1 MIIIIKMDFCIYRN
15 CNSCNSCQNFVIGN
29 MKFCNSHYSYKNYLY
44 EIIYQAIQRRSIE
57 SNNDIYE
64 IYKYIYDNLSI
75 FTKEFIFKG
84 CLKILFSKK
93 EYLLNLFSF
102 IEIDNNNYDRN
113 KIIDIIFKLN
123 KNTYEIEKKNY
134 KKFSIIYSLFMKKII
149 NKYYYNPEIKLN
161 NVEDPFT
168 LETLNDLNKSE
179 LFIYNENKDN
189 TYFFIANELKYFI
202 DTNGNWN
209 PYTKEKIPLNVIR
222 NLNYFI
228 KINKLN
234 NKKVLNKYEWSSIP
248 QAFTDVSKIMEKVG
262 FYNDVKWFLKF
273 TSNQIK
279 NIIKTYRIMTR
290 ECENNNFFN
299 NINDNTIFYDFAREI
314 IVLFETGNDNFNLC
328 YYFVKSL
335 SLYSEDF
342 YNNIPEWMSDNMNA
356 NATTNTI
363 TIPLNNIFSNI
374 DILYFI
380 NIINDRE

>member
-29 MKFCNSHYSYKNYLY
+29 MKYCNSHYSYKNYLY

-64 IYKYIYDNLSI
+64 IYKYIYDNSSI

-134 KKFSIIYSLFMKKII
+134 KNFLIIYSLFMKKII

-290 ECENNNFFN
+290 ECENNVFFN

-342 YNNIPEWMSDNMNA
+342 YNNIPEWMSDNINTNA
-356 NATTNTI
+356 NTI

>member
-1 MIIIIKMDFCIYRN
+1 MDFCIYRN
-15 CNSCNSCQNFVIGN
+15 CNSCNSCQNFVVGN
-29 MKFCNSHYSYKNYLY
+29 MKYCNSHYSYKNYLY
-44 EIIYQAIQRRSIE
+44 EIIYHAIQRRSIE

-64 IYKYIYDNLSI
+64 IYKYIYDNSSI

-134 KKFSIIYSLFMKKII
+134 KSFSIIYRLFMRKII

-168 LETLNDLNKSE
+168 LESLNDLNKNE

-222 NLNYFI
+222 NLDYFI

-290 ECENNNFFN
+290 ECENNIFFN

-342 YNNIPEWMSDNMNA
+342 YNNIPEWMSDNMNS
-356 NATTNTI
+356 TTNTI

>member
-1 MIIIIKMDFCIYRN
+1 
-15 CNSCNSCQNFVIGN
+15 
-29 MKFCNSHYSYKNYLY
+29 
-44 EIIYQAIQRRSIE
+44 
-57 SNNDIYE
+57 
-64 IYKYIYDNLSI
+64 
-75 FTKEFIFKG
+75 
-84 CLKILFSKK
+84 
-93 EYLLNLFSF
+93 
-102 IEIDNNNYDRN
+102 
-113 KIIDIIFKLN
+113 
-123 KNTYEIEKKNY
+123 
-134 KKFSIIYSLFMKKII
+134 MKKII
-149 NKYYYNPEIKLN
+149 NKYYYNQEIKLN

-168 LETLNDLNKSE
+168 LESLNDLNKNE

-209 PYTKEKIPLNVIR
+209 PYTKERIPLNVIR

-314 IVLFETGNDNFNLC
+314 IVLLELKCT
-328 YYFVKSL
+328 
-335 SLYSEDF
+335 
-342 YNNIPEWMSDNMNA
+342 
-356 NATTNTI
+356 
-363 TIPLNNIFSNI
+363 
-374 DILYFI
+374 
-380 NIINDRE
+380 

>member
-1 MIIIIKMDFCIYRN
+1 
-15 CNSCNSCQNFVIGN
+15 
-29 MKFCNSHYSYKNYLY
+29 MKYCNSHYSYKNYLY

-64 IYKYIYDNLSI
+64 IYKYIYDNSSI

-134 KKFSIIYSLFMKKII
+134 KNFLIIYRLFMKKII

-290 ECENNNFFN
+290 ECENNVFFN

-342 YNNIPEWMSDNMNA
+342 YNNIPEWMSDNINTNA
-356 NATTNTI
+356 NTI

>member
-1 MIIIIKMDFCIYRN
+1 MDFCIYRN

-29 MKFCNSHYSYKNYLY
+29 MKYCNSHYSYKNYLY

-64 IYKYIYDNLSI
+64 IYKYIYDNSSI

-134 KKFSIIYSLFMKKII
+134 KNFLIIYRLFMKKII

-290 ECENNNFFN
+290 ECENNVFFN

-342 YNNIPEWMSDNMNA
+342 YNNIPEWMSDNINTNA
-356 NATTNTI
+356 NTI

>member
-29 MKFCNSHYSYKNYLY
+29 MKYCNSHYSYKNYLY

-64 IYKYIYDNLSI
+64 IYKYIYDNSSI

-134 KKFSIIYSLFMKKII
+134 KNFLIIYRLFMKKII

-189 TYFFIANELKYFI
+189 TYFFIAKELKYFI

-290 ECENNNFFN
+290 ECENNVFFN

-342 YNNIPEWMSDNMNA
+342 YNNIPEWMSDNINTNA
-356 NATTNTI
+356 NTI

>member
-1 MIIIIKMDFCIYRN
+1 MDFCIYRN